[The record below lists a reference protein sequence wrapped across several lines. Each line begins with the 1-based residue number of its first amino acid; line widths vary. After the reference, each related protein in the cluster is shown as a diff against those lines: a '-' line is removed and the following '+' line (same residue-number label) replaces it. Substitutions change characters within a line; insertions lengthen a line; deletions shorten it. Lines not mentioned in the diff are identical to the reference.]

1 VAAEGL
7 TMGDKVLKG
16 VGSSGRGASRPTGIP
31 NCFFFFFLMRQIN
44 KFPNMIRP
52 TII

>member
-31 NCFFFFFLMRQIN
+31 NCFFFF
-44 KFPNMIRP
+44 
-52 TII
+52 